1 LRLKVAQDLKLV
13 AEGWRPLWVID
24 FPMFEWDTEAKRWA
38 AIHHPFTSPLLEDP
52 AVLAADP
59 GGAIAKAYDMV
70 LNGSEIG
77 GGSLRIFR
85 EDMQSAVFG
94 LLGIA
99 PEEARRQFGFLL
111 DALRFG
117 APPHGGIAFGLDRLA
132 MLMAGADSIRD
143 VIAFPKTQTAADL
156 MSEAP
161 TEVTEAQLRELHV
174 RVRTRRPPK
183 PAAHANESCHGR
195 VRARAVDDG

>member
-1 LRLKVAQDLKLV
+1 
-13 AEGWRPLWVID
+13 
-24 FPMFEWDTEAKRWA
+24 MFEWDAEAIRWV
-38 AIHHPFTSPLLEDP
+38 AIHHPFTSPRLDDP
-52 AVLAADP
+52 VALAANP
-59 GGAIAKAYDMV
+59 GSAIANAYDMV

-85 EDMQSAVFG
+85 EEMQSAVFA

-99 PEEARRQFGFLL
+99 PQEARRQFGFLL

-161 TEVTEAQLRELHV
+161 TEVPEEQLRELHV
-174 RVRTRRPPK
+174 RVRTPP
-183 PAAHANESCHGR
+183 PGA
-195 VRARAVDDG
+195 